1 MLCSQCTTSGD
12 MLLICP
18 IISDVNCDYSAKAV
32 SVMFFHYSTI
42 ILPIKINKCLIND
55 FLKIYF
61 SSY

>member
-1 MLCSQCTTSGD
+1 